1 MLWTYG
7 FPFPGERR
15 AGAGPDARGH
25 GAVLCPG
32 QVGQPTI
39 SAAEGRREQD
49 GVRKVSDVIVRCLA
63 VVSLVRFYFPPRV
76 EKSRNILFNA
86 H

>member
-1 MLWTYG
+1 MLPKDSTYYTLELD
-7 FPFPGERR
+7 FASPGERR

-49 GVRKVSDVIVRCLA
+49 GVRREAMVL
-63 VVSLVRFYFPPRV
+63 YFV
-76 EKSRNILFNA
+76 WLL
-86 H
+86 